1 MTTPGALAVDGLLLD
16 MDGVLT
22 VSTQPLP
29 GAAEAVAR
37 VRAAGLPVRIL
48 TNTTAYTRAQI
59 GAGLRERGFAV
70 ADHEVLTAPVAA
82 AAYLQAH
89 HAGAR
94 VFVLGDAQH
103 DDLRALHRVGLH
115 ERPDVVLVSGAD
127 DSFTFDTL
135 TVVLRALLDGVPL
148 VAMHKNLTWMT
159 REGERLDAGAYLL
172 GLERAAHRDA
182 VVTGKPAPEFFGAG
196 LESLGLPAA
205 RAAMVGDDIV
215 NDVLAAQ
222 AAGITGVLV
231 RTGKYR
237 AERVAAAPGRAAHEI
252 GAITDLPALL
262 GL

>member
-1 MTTPGALAVDGLLLD
+1 VTTRGPLQVDGLLLD

-22 VSTQPLP
+22 VSTEALP

-37 VRAAGLPVRIL
+37 VHAAGLPVRIL
-48 TNTTAYTRAQI
+48 TNTTGFTRAQI
-59 GAGLRERGFAV
+59 GAGLRERGFPV

-82 AAYLQAH
+82 VAYLQAH
-89 HAGAR
+89 HAGSR

-103 DDLRALHRVGLH
+103 DDLRAVRRVGLH
-115 ERPDVVLVSGAD
+115 EHPDVVLVSGAD
-127 DSFTFDTL
+127 GSFTFDTL
-135 TVVLRALLDGVPL
+135 NLVYRALLDGALL
-148 VAMHKNLTWMT
+148 VAMHQNLSWMT
-159 REGERLDAGAYLL
+159 REGECLDAGAYLL
-172 GLERAAHRDA
+172 GLERAAHRAA
-182 VVTGKPAPEFFGAG
+182 VVTGKPAPDFFAAG

-237 AERVAAAPGRAAHEI
+237 AERVAAASGRAAHEI